1 MKKTLLTLVLTMA
14 AIAGAMAQSITSA
27 TISYTFN
34 GKADRMT
41 LPASDFS
48 TLDLSGT
55 VAENFKID
63 SITVQTNGTINDLKI
78 LVADY
83 KSGDDPEKI
92 DENPL
97 SQRGDTWYLMLGDD
111 EGWIVEDNSKS
122 TATRYFSFYFVANE
136 DDDNPVVYNNGG
148 SYYSIRYKT
157 EGKGGGGGEGGGGQS
172 GNITFYDKNT
182 ATLSLGMTGGWSSD
196 ITYTYAGDG
205 SRDIS
210 DQPGGVN
217 SLEISGFTLRLQ
229 RASADLEIESVSL
242 QYKVY
247 EEGSD
252 GQWNTLNYDF
262 QEDEGG
268 NILAKKYTGT
278 TSTQDLTKGL
288 KQGTTY
294 VLEVM
299 YQVVDKNGYYYFFP
313 SGGNDLYRFS
323 VNNSGGGGEGGET
336 GGSITF
342 YDKNT
347 ATLSLG
353 MTGVWPSDITYTY
366 AGDGSRDIS
375 DQPGGVNSLEI
386 SGFTLRLQR
395 ASADLEIE
403 SVSLQYKVY
412 EEGSDGQWNTLNY
425 DFQEDEGGNILA
437 KKYTGTTSTQ
447 DLTKGLKQGPT
458 CILEVKYQII
468 DKNGNYY
475 FFPSGGNDL
484 YKFSVNSGGGGG
496 EGGESVRGDLNGDG
510 EVNMQDVMFLVN
522 KIVNGKFPDE

>member
-1 MKKTLLTLVLTMA
+1 MA
-14 AIAGAMAQSITSA
+14 AIAGAVAQSITSV

-34 GKADRMT
+34 GEQKR
-41 LPASDFS
+41 LVCPASGLDVV
-48 TLDLSGT
+48 DLSGT

-63 SITVQTNGTINDLKI
+63 AITVQTNGTINDLKI
-78 LVADY
+78 LAANY

-92 DENPL
+92 DDIPL
-97 SQRGDTWYLMLGDD
+97 SQRGDTWYLMIGDD
-111 EGWIVEDNSKS
+111 EGWIVQNNDHS

-210 DQPGGVN
+210 DQPGGVS
-217 SLEISGFTLRLQ
+217 SLQISNFTLRLQ
-229 RASADLEIESVSL
+229 RASADLEIESVSV

-288 KQGTTY
+288 KEGTTY
-294 VLEVM
+294 V
-299 YQVVDKNGYYYFFP
+299 
-313 SGGNDLYRFS
+313 
-323 VNNSGGGGEGGET
+323 
-336 GGSITF
+336 
-342 YDKNT
+342 
-347 ATLSLG
+347 
-353 MTGVWPSDITYTY
+353 
-366 AGDGSRDIS
+366 
-375 DQPGGVNSLEI
+375 
-386 SGFTLRLQR
+386 
-395 ASADLEIE
+395 
-403 SVSLQYKVY
+403 
-412 EEGSDGQWNTLNY
+412 
-425 DFQEDEGGNILA
+425 
-437 KKYTGTTSTQ
+437 
-447 DLTKGLKQGPT
+447 
-458 CILEVKYQII
+458 LEVKYQII

-475 FFPSGGNDL
+475 FFKPSGGNDL
-484 YKFSVNSGGGGG
+484 YKFSVNNSGGGG

-510 EVNMQDVMFLVN
+510 EVSMPDVMFL
-522 KIVNGKFPDE
+522 IQRILNGKFPDE

>member
-1 MKKTLLTLVLTMA
+1 MA
-14 AIAGAMAQSITSA
+14 AIAGAVAQSITSV

-34 GKADRMT
+34 GEQKR
-41 LPASDFS
+41 LVCPASGLDVV
-48 TLDLSGT
+48 DLSGT

-63 SITVQTNGTINDLKI
+63 AITVQTNGTINDLKI
-78 LVADY
+78 LAANY

-92 DENPL
+92 DDIPL
-97 SQRGDTWYLMLGDD
+97 SQRGDTWYLMIGDD
-111 EGWIVEDNSKS
+111 EGWIVQNNDHS

-210 DQPGGVN
+210 DQPGGVS

-229 RASADLEIESVSL
+229 RASADLEIESVS
-242 QYKVY
+242 V
-247 EEGSD
+247 
-252 GQWNTLNYDF
+252 
-262 QEDEGG
+262 
-268 NILAKKYTGT
+268 
-278 TSTQDLTKGL
+278 
-288 KQGTTY
+288 
-294 VLEVM
+294 
-299 YQVVDKNGYYYFFP
+299 
-313 SGGNDLYRFS
+313 
-323 VNNSGGGGEGGET
+323 
-336 GGSITF
+336 
-342 YDKNT
+342 
-347 ATLSLG
+347 
-353 MTGVWPSDITYTY
+353 
-366 AGDGSRDIS
+366 
-375 DQPGGVNSLEI
+375 
-386 SGFTLRLQR
+386 
-395 ASADLEIE
+395 
-403 SVSLQYKVY
+403 QYKVY

-458 CILEVKYQII
+458 YVLEVMYQMVDKNGIYYFFKPSNVCKFSVNDDGGGGGGEGGETGGNITFYDKNTATLSLGMTGGKYSNITYTYAGDGSRDISDQPGGVSSLEISGFTLRLQRASADLEIESVSVQYKVYEEGSDGQWNTLNYDFQEDEGGNILAKKYTGTTSTQDLTKGLKQGPSCILEVKYQII

-475 FFPSGGNDL
+475 FFKPSGGNDL
-484 YKFSVNSGGGGG
+484 YKFSVNNSGGGGGG
-496 EGGESVRGDLNGDG
+496 EGVRGDLNGDG
-510 EVNMQDVMFLVN
+510 EVSMPDVMFL
-522 KIVNGKFPDE
+522 IQRILNGKFPDE

>member
-1 MKKTLLTLVLTMA
+1 MA
-14 AIAGAMAQSITSA
+14 AMAAVAQSITSA

-34 GKADRMT
+34 GQDGRIS
-41 LPASDFS
+41 LPASGFS

-55 VAENFKID
+55 VAEYFKIN
-63 SITVQTNGTINDLKI
+63 SVTVQTNGTINDLKI
-78 LVADY
+78 LAANY

-92 DENPL
+92 DDIPL

-111 EGWIVEDNSKS
+111 EGWIVENNDHS

-205 SRDIS
+205 TRNIS
-210 DQPGGVN
+210 DQPGGVS

-229 RASADLEIESVSL
+229 RASADLEIESVS
-242 QYKVY
+242 V
-247 EEGSD
+247 
-252 GQWNTLNYDF
+252 
-262 QEDEGG
+262 
-268 NILAKKYTGT
+268 
-278 TSTQDLTKGL
+278 
-288 KQGTTY
+288 
-294 VLEVM
+294 
-299 YQVVDKNGYYYFFP
+299 
-313 SGGNDLYRFS
+313 
-323 VNNSGGGGEGGET
+323 
-336 GGSITF
+336 
-342 YDKNT
+342 
-347 ATLSLG
+347 
-353 MTGVWPSDITYTY
+353 
-366 AGDGSRDIS
+366 
-375 DQPGGVNSLEI
+375 
-386 SGFTLRLQR
+386 
-395 ASADLEIE
+395 
-403 SVSLQYKVY
+403 QYKVY

-458 CILEVKYQII
+458 CILEVKYQIV

-484 YKFSVNSGGGGG
+484 YRFSVNNSGGGG
-496 EGGESVRGDLNGDG
+496 EGVRGDLNGDG
-510 EVNMQDVMFLVN
+510 EVSMSDVMFL
-522 KIVNGKFPDE
+522 IQRILNGKFPDE

>member
-14 AIAGAMAQSITSA
+14 AIAGAVAQSITSA

-34 GKADRMT
+34 GQSGRIS
-41 LPASDFS
+41 LPASGFS

-55 VAENFKID
+55 VAEYFKIN
-63 SITVQTNGTINDLKI
+63 SVTVQTNGTINDLKI

-92 DENPL
+92 DDNPL
-97 SQRGDTWYLMLGDD
+97 SQRGDTWYLTLGDD
-111 EGWIVEDNSKS
+111 EGWIVDGKKS

-157 EGKGGGGGEGGGGQS
+157 EDKGGGGGEGGETG

-182 ATLSLGMTGGWSSD
+182 ATLSLGMTGGKYSN

-210 DQPGGVN
+210 DQPGGVS

-229 RASADLEIESVSL
+229 RASADLEIESVS
-242 QYKVY
+242 V
-247 EEGSD
+247 
-252 GQWNTLNYDF
+252 
-262 QEDEGG
+262 
-268 NILAKKYTGT
+268 
-278 TSTQDLTKGL
+278 
-288 KQGTTY
+288 
-294 VLEVM
+294 
-299 YQVVDKNGYYYFFP
+299 
-313 SGGNDLYRFS
+313 
-323 VNNSGGGGEGGET
+323 
-336 GGSITF
+336 
-342 YDKNT
+342 
-347 ATLSLG
+347 
-353 MTGVWPSDITYTY
+353 
-366 AGDGSRDIS
+366 
-375 DQPGGVNSLEI
+375 
-386 SGFTLRLQR
+386 
-395 ASADLEIE
+395 
-403 SVSLQYKVY
+403 QYKVY

-458 CILEVKYQII
+458 YVLEVMYQVV
-468 DKNGNYY
+468 DKNGIYY
-475 FFPSGGNDL
+475 FFKPSNVC
-484 YKFSVNSGGGGG
+484 KFSVNDDGGGGGEGGETGGNITFYDTYTAALTLSMTGGKESNINYMYNGDGTRNISDNPGGVNSLQISNFTLRLKRSSADLEIASVSLQYKVYEEGSDGQWNGMEFTEQEDEGGDILAKKYVGTRATQDLTKGLKQGTTYVLEVMYQVVDKSGNCYFFEPSNKGNNQYRFSVNNSGGGG
-496 EGGESVRGDLNGDG
+496 GGESVRGDLNGDG

-522 KIVNGKFPDE
+522 KIVNGKFPDEK